1 MHDMHSLSIG
11 MITFEQKNDI
21 PLSLWHGVQY
31 APKPQ
36 QVQYAYAQ
44 APPQV
49 HYFSLNF

>member
-1 MHDMHSLSIG
+1 
-11 MITFEQKNDI
+11 MITFAPKIDI
-21 PLSLWHGVQY
+21 PLSPCHGVQY